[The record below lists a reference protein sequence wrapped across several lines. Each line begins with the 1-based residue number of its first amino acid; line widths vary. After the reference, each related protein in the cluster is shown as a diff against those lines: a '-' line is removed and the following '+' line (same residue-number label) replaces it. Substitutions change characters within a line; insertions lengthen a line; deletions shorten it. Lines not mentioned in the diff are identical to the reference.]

1 MDGTALVFCEGA
13 FGTPRG
19 KTANTLVRLGERY
32 EILGVIDSRQSG
44 LSAGAI
50 VEGVASDVPVFEG
63 ARQAIDRL
71 GVQPDYFVI
80 GLDPDDGRLESRFRK
95 SIAEALRLGMHV
107 DSALRPFLHDDAEFP
122 GIAMMSGARMR
133 SVGRPRADGSYR
145 QYTGQVEALRVFRV
159 AVVGT
164 NAVGGKIITAV
175 RLMQSLRR
183 AGVRAEL
190 IGTSQL
196 AWFQGIAHTTILD
209 SVPQGNVSGELE
221 ATMLDACATAS
232 PDVLVLEG
240 RGGLLDPAHSCD
252 LELLTTARPD
262 AVVLQHAPAHESIP
276 ADDPFGLAVLLRHMR
291 VVEAITQRPIVA
303 VSLSHSGNDA
313 QVCRDAAAFF
323 SGTLGCLV
331 TDIVEDGPEPLAAR
345 LLGLLASGTVS
356 EAQIDQ
362 AGGREPVT

>member
-32 EILGVIDSRQSG
+32 EVVGVIDSQHCG
-44 LSAGAI
+44 LRAGAV
-50 VEGVASDVPVFEG
+50 VEGVASDVPVFESV
-63 ARQAIDRL
+63 RQAIDRL
-71 GVQPDYFVI
+71 GNQPDYFVV
-80 GLDPDDGRLESRFRK
+80 GLDPDDGRLEPRFRK

-107 DSALRPFLHDDAEFP
+107 DSALRPYLHDDAEFP
-122 GIAMMSGARMR
+122 GIAMLSGARMR
-133 SVGRPRADGSYR
+133 SVGRPMAGGSNT
-145 QYTGQVEALRVFRV
+145 QYTGQVEELRVFRV

-175 RLMQSLRR
+175 RLMQSFRR

-209 SVPQGNVSGELE
+209 SVPQGYVAGELE
-221 ATMLDACATAS
+221 ATMLAACATAS

-240 RGGLLDPAHSCD
+240 RGGLLDPAHPCD

-262 AVVLQHAPAHESIP
+262 AVVLQHAPAHESIS
-276 ADDPFGLAVLLRHMR
+276 AEDTFGLAVLSRHMR
-291 VVEAITQRPIVA
+291 VLEAVTQRPVVA
-303 VSLSHSGNDA
+303 VSLSHAGKDA
-313 QVCRDAAAFF
+313 QTCRDAATLFR
-323 SGTLGCLV
+323 GTLGCLV
-331 TDIVEDGPEPLAAR
+331 TDIVSDGPEPLAAT
-345 LLGLLASGTVS
+345 LLGLLVSGTFS
-356 EAQIDQ
+356 GAQCAQ
-362 AGGREPVT
+362 AGGREPIA